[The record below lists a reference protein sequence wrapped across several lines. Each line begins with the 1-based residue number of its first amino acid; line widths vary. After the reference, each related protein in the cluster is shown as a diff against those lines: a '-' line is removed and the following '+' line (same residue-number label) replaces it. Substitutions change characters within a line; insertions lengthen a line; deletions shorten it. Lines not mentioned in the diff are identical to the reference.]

1 MQNDIFQ
8 SCSLLKRGLPVIP
21 AKIVIKIQKREV
33 LDMDDLLKDYIEPE
47 KRRNSVTGGAVDVLL
62 ANRPSR
68 R

>member
-1 MQNDIFQ
+1 M
-8 SCSLLKRGLPVIP
+8 LKRGLPVIP

-47 KRRNSVTGGAVDVLL
+47 KRRNSVTGGAVDALL